1 MITTKFS
8 GYSADGQRSYHKGG
22 IIASVVNIVLDVVA
36 PPVGM
41 AMHAVMA
48 VKSAVEGNILG
59 AVGNAFG
66 AYGAGGGFSDGGFG
80 SSFGGDAA
88 AGAGGA
94 LGDAPMSGMWADPE
108 AAAGGWWGGGAGEIA
123 GGAESGYSSFGN
135 TGWMDTGSGINGDAG
150 GDFGF
155 EYGDTTPVDYGY
167 AAGDVSVLPEAS
179 NVDYALEALTP
190 AVDIP
195 SPTIPLVDTTAGPD
209 IFQSASP
216 DSAFGSNSTIPGN
229 NVNSL
234 DPLSQNT
241 GIGLNASPYVDTT
254 STAYGTPDVASGT
267 DNLGSIFNPTTDT
280 GGGVLDTTATTLDS
294 NASLGDAYL
303 GTSSNSANNVN
314 WTTTGGETS
323 VAGQLPEYSAKSLG
337 GTGSMTPAQGTSPT
351 TSFNSGAG
359 ATMSATGPSM
369 WDKLSGY
376 ATDPK
381 NFGTMLKGAGTLYGM
396 KQQQTAADAL
406 ANTAAVQQQKQD
418 VFAEQRPQYQAALSQ
433 SYVDPMAVYNSP
445 QYQGLN
451 DIFQKQIA
459 RRDAAM
465 GRNSQYGARAIEQQN
480 NFMDYLN
487 KYRAGLL
494 QPAGATIAPSSGA
507 TGLQAQ
513 IASQNYASN
522 IPRQLGA
529 AYQDLNLGSL
539 FGG

>member
-1 MITTKFS
+1 MIHTKFN
-8 GYSADGQRSYHKGG
+8 GYSQDGRRTYHKGG

-36 PPVGM
+36 PPVGA

-66 AYGAGGGFSDGGFG
+66 AYSVGGGFSEGGFG

-123 GGAESGYSSFGN
+123 GGVESGYSGFGN

-155 EYGDTTPVDYGY
+155 EYSDTTVPAESVAQATPSFDNFS
-167 AAGDVSVLPEAS
+167 ADVLPTALDAS
-179 NVDYALEALTP
+179 TP
-190 AVDIP
+190 TVAA
-195 SPTIPLVDTTAGPD
+195 PTPAGPD
-209 IFQSASP
+209 IFQSNAP
-216 DSAFGSNSTIPGN
+216 DSAFGSNATIPGN

-234 DPLSQNT
+234 DPLSQNMGT
-241 GIGLNASPYVDTT
+241 GLNASPYIDTT

-294 NASLGDAYL
+294 NASLGDAAL

-314 WTTTGGETS
+314 WTTTGGDTS

-359 ATMSATGPSM
+359 ATMSATAPSM

-396 KQQQTAADAL
+396 QQQKTAADAL

-494 QPAGATIAPSSGA
+494 QPAGANIAPSSGS